1 MGAPTWPP
9 NPQCSERPAEP
20 CAPLNK
26 SGAPTWPPI
35 SPPPRSER
43 PGQAVTLLYD
53 ASSGLAVL
61 AAEDLAHDVA
71 SAEGRDDHRQRVI
84 AQGSAERLGPARER
98 PPGHLHQLLVG
109 AARELAGAVT
119 YDGDRPFH
127 LVFHDDAPRPAQAIG
142 RARRARPPSS
152 SGASD

>member
-1 MGAPTWPP
+1 MAPKPPMFGAPGGAVRSSKQTGGPEMPP
-9 NPQCSERPAEP
+9 DP
-20 CAPLNK
+20 
-26 SGAPTWPPI
+26 
-35 SPPPRSER
+35 PPPRSER

-71 SAEGRDDHRQRVI
+71 GAEGRDDHPQRVI

-109 AARELAGAVT
+109 AARGLAGPGPDSGGPPVHLGFP
-119 YDGDRPFH
+119 DDRPPP
-127 LVFHDDAPRPAQAIG
+127 APAT
-142 RARRARPPSS
+142 
-152 SGASD
+152 